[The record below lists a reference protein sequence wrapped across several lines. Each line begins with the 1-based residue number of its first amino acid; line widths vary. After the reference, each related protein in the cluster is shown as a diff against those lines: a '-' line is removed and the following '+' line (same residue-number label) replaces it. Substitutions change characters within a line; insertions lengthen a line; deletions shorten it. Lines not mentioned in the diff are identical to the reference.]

1 MWAAGEMGH
10 SSTTTLRQEERG
22 RKFFLGMAEPRGQ
35 HIGWAEP
42 TVFDGV
48 ELGSTHLDYA
58 DVTSRYLGQNQEV
71 LRTTPLSM
79 LAQVVGSCA
88 VGELCFSIRQVPRY
102 ELRPICWYLDSE
114 NTAVF

>member
-1 MWAAGEMGH
+1 MLNK
-10 SSTTTLRQEERG
+10 LR
-22 RKFFLGMAEPRGQ
+22 AEPRGQ

-79 LAQVVGSCA
+79 LAQVVGSCSRFRSQDPQILRSQIS
-88 VGELCFSIRQVPRY
+88 EI
-102 ELRPICWYLDSE
+102 LRPSGGSSDLQIISCCVSL
-114 NTAVF
+114 